1 MLGDLIGEFQGK
13 ITGMRLLPDEKRE
26 TSEEASGRILGIEAT
41 WLATSVSKQMPNG
54 VVMSEGEAVITTVE
68 GETISIKKSGIG
80 WSTGRGRK
88 ASRRG
93 VFFHNTQSA
102 RLARLN
108 RVVGVWEFESEENG
122 EWHVNVWEWK

>member
-54 VVMSEGEAVITTVE
+54 VVMSEGEAVITTVGGKRYRSRKVASAGQPE
-68 GETISIKKSGIG
+68 GDG
-80 WSTGRGRK
+80 
-88 ASRRG
+88 
-93 VFFHNTQSA
+93 
-102 RLARLN
+102 RLA
-108 RVVGVWEFESEENG
+108 EEAFLP
-122 EWHVNVWEWK
+122 